1 MAQEARTVTEEL
13 SLEGITKVNFDT
25 YYQKNYLARLDKVLR
40 DYAFVSEN
48 IQKRFI
54 WDKNVRYEGKTAI
67 ISRVDL
73 LTEEE
78 FQHILKR
85 LYDER
90 RSWVHLA
97 GRAFDGNS
105 LIIEYD
111 FSSAKGLGEPS
122 INMSIGLNSIRRN
135 KVKWA

>member
-1 MAQEARTVTEEL
+1 MAQEATTVAEEL
-13 SLEGITKVNFDT
+13 SLEGITKASFDT
-25 YYQKNYLARLDKVLR
+25 YYQKNYLARFDRVLR
-40 DYAFVSEN
+40 DYALVPGN
-48 IQKRFI
+48 IQKRFV
-54 WDKNVRYEGKTAI
+54 WDKNVRYEGKTTI
-67 ISRVDL
+67 ISKIDL

-78 FQHILKR
+78 FLKVLKR

-97 GRAFDGNS
+97 GRAFVRDS

-122 INMSIGLNSIRRN
+122 INMSIGIDSIRQN
-135 KVKWA
+135 KVKWI

>member
-1 MAQEARTVTEEL
+1 MAQEATTVAEEL
-13 SLEGITKVNFDT
+13 SLEGITKSNFDT
-25 YYQKNYLARLDKVLR
+25 YYQKSYLARLNRVLR
-40 DYAFVSEN
+40 TYALVPEN
-48 IQKRFI
+48 IQKGFI

-67 ISRVDL
+67 INRVDL
-73 LTEEE
+73 LTEEQ
-78 FQHILKR
+78 FQSVLKR

-97 GRAFDGNS
+97 GRVFDGHS

-122 INMSIGLNSIRRN
+122 INMSIGLNSIQQNR
-135 KVKWA
+135 VKWI